1 MKTVL
6 FTKNNPLIINY
17 LLFYYYI
24 LLTCI
29 VLVNSRTVFIP
40 ELPEFIRKTKTS
52 MKGPIID
59 LLSVDNP
66 LGVQYSV
73 QSMVIEENA
82 SLSDID
88 YCVEKML
95 KNNHSL
101 CLFEFAYDILMNV
114 NSTTLPY
121 VTRSFTQ
128 LKPVLMIQCL
138 KNNCSTQIDSSFLHG
153 MYFVYAFHT
162 SIWSLILLYTLTEL
176 IIASNFRLLISR
188 TKTGSLLFLFE
199 YSRPSCEKYTKISP
213 SAGPSLNLWESYI
226 YVFMALFL
234 QSSYKL
240 PKSWGGITITLFW
253 HAFCLICIIAYVMG
267 TSELIFEQYTNDEL
281 KYHPY
286 LNSQNQTIYC
296 NLHPKVC
303 KYFEMKFPYPME
315 ILNGKISV
323 NEINT
328 SMILLTDHIHGQ
340 YLQSR
345 KHRKTDWNYV
355 KLICNTED
363 VVEDDDNG
371 SVKTI
376 EGFQDMPLMEL
387 GFLTFSQKSL
397 WGMNAYLKYLED
409 SGKIYSIHLHK
420 EGVFDFATKTQVYKS
435 LCVSNEDENQNIP
448 IRLKQMNGPLLFM
461 IVGGFT
467 AIITHISEH
476 IYYIVMNR

>member
-1 MKTVL
+1 MEMVL

-29 VLVNSRTVFIP
+29 VLVHSQTVFIP
-40 ELPEFIRKTKTS
+40 ELPEFVKKTTTS
-52 MKGPIID
+52 MKGPIVN

-66 LGVQYSV
+66 LQIQYSI
-73 QSMVIEENA
+73 QSMPIKENVT
-82 SLSDID
+82 LTNVN
-88 YCVEKML
+88 YCVENL
-95 KNNHSL
+95 LNNNHSL
-101 CLFEFAYDILMNV
+101 CLFEFSYDILINIE
-114 NSTTLPY
+114 NNFTTLPY

-138 KNNCSTQIDSSFLHG
+138 KNNCSTQLDSSFLHG

-162 SIWSLILLYTLTEL
+162 SIWSLILLYTLT
-176 IIASNFRLLISR
+176 
-188 TKTGSLLFLFE
+188 TGSLLFLFE
-199 YSRPSCEKYTKISP
+199 YSRPSCKKYTKISP
-213 SAGPSLNLWESYI
+213 PTGPSLNLWDSYI

-240 PKSWGGITITLFW
+240 PKSWGGIAITLFW

-281 KYHPY
+281 KYRPY
-286 LNSQNQTIYC
+286 LNSQNETIYC

-303 KYFEMKFPYPME
+303 KYFEKKFSYPME
-315 ILNGKISV
+315 ILNGKILAS
-323 NEINT
+323 EINT

-340 YLQSR
+340 YLKSG
-345 KHRKTDWNYV
+345 KHRKNGWNYV
-355 KLICNTED
+355 KLACNTED
-363 VVEDDDNG
+363 VEEDDDNG
-371 SVKTI
+371 RVKAN
-376 EGFQDMPLMEL
+376 ERFQDMPLTEM
-387 GFLTFSQKSL
+387 GFLTFNQKSL
-397 WGMNAYLKYLED
+397 WGMNAYLKYLEE
-409 SGKIYSIHLHK
+409 SGKIYNIHLHK
-420 EGVFDFATKTQVYKS
+420 EKVFDFATKTQVYET
-435 LCVSNEDENQNIP
+435 LCITNEDQNIP

-461 IVGGFT
+461 IIGGFS